1 MCYYSRTCQRF
12 YINSETIGFA
22 ALHLKRTYTDKNYRI
37 NDRFKLIMY
46 WMGGIMSFHIKKGK
60 PELKRLVILFSLFLL
75 LSNVPYRTSAQNSSP
90 ARIFEGTEDS
100 KAILANLDYNDVKQS
115 NSWAKD
121 AVWETGALE
130 LMKGYGDKRFGL
142 NERLTVEEALVI
154 AYNMAGRESEAQL
167 AAEALDLQRQ
177 EEDRKT
183 PAERMWADGYIQLA
197 LNDGLITQEQYN
209 DAMQTNQLEL
219 ESSAFSRYSPVTRED
234 MAFYLAKVLEINP
247 VNSQTHT
254 FNDYRDW
261 MDANP
266 HRIPYIEALLQNR
279 VMSGSGNGYF
289 RPKGNVT
296 REQAAQII
304 QNASPFIFPK
314 HNIEKFKGTIENI
327 KQYTDRTDGGNSTVT
342 VVDVRNSGGHLH
354 QFRFESP
361 SAEET
366 VNEVAGGSKNIV
378 SKGAIINDI
387 GVLKDESAFSEGQEI
402 IYFVKNT
409 RIYYASIVISGTKT
423 EYYLGKILSV
433 DELNRHVGS
442 EMLLELPFS
451 DIRLIEP
458 SVLYNIVPNGTVE
471 ILSVSEDAKIYI
483 DFSRKTLKDIK
494 PESIMLVTVE
504 NGLVTGLEQ
513 VKLDLMQEEGIVS
526 GIVEENNPALGYVTL
541 YFPDGLGTSPAYS
554 QSLSNYRTYS
564 YLRAENVTVYK
575 NGLPAA
581 IYDINP
587 GDSVFLKLDADGN
600 LIRISASD
608 NYYPV
613 YGRVRAKLSG
623 NLLIEKQ
630 DGTYE
635 QITIPPK
642 TPIFRQKRRIS
653 WDDIKEGDSVRI
665 LLQRSGSNVI
675 IGEVTLEKKVQE
687 TTGIYRAQLGYY
699 DDFSNSLVVTRLQQ
713 FSDGFWKQPET
724 AGASKLQIS
733 ENYKPDILKGL
744 HGTVYLATGKNLMG
758 NDTVIKM
765 ATDGGALLSEVI
777 GDTIVDVQPGR
788 GSLTLLNNN
797 TRFVYGP
804 DSIIIK
810 GGKLLEPNQVK
821 SYDEAY
827 VVAGSHTDGTNTAN
841 IIWLKEPAEDT
852 GLTLYRGRISNIE
865 WLSSVTL
872 QSFSQFRDPE
882 WEFVNVPKTLSI
894 DPQTIRIY
902 DDDGRTDP
910 AQFDD
915 KGENSYKNRTVY
927 VLAQEGRAML
937 VSTAPYGDVVYK
949 GRILKLEGAVK
960 DAYGHFVSPPDSM
973 IITEARVYD
982 LRTWIWENKDDIQMT
997 IPHNAVIMKNGKI
1010 AGAEQLEQG
1019 DRLTVIRSETSDD
1032 AYVVIA
1038 ESY

>member
-1 MCYYSRTCQRF
+1 
-12 YINSETIGFA
+12 
-22 ALHLKRTYTDKNYRI
+22 
-37 NDRFKLIMY
+37 
-46 WMGGIMSFHIKKGK
+46 
-60 PELKRLVILFSLFLL
+60 
-75 LSNVPYRTSAQNSSP
+75 
-90 ARIFEGTEDS
+90 
-100 KAILANLDYNDVKQS
+100 
-115 NSWAKD
+115 
-121 AVWETGALE
+121 
-130 LMKGYGDKRFGL
+130 
-142 NERLTVEEALVI
+142 
-154 AYNMAGRESEAQL
+154 
-167 AAEALDLQRQ
+167 
-177 EEDRKT
+177 
-183 PAERMWADGYIQLA
+183 
-197 LNDGLITQEQYN
+197 
-209 DAMQTNQLEL
+209 
-219 ESSAFSRYSPVTRED
+219 
-234 MAFYLAKVLEINP
+234 
-247 VNSQTHT
+247 
-254 FNDYRDW
+254 
-261 MDANP
+261 
-266 HRIPYIEALLQNR
+266 
-279 VMSGSGNGYF
+279 
-289 RPKGNVT
+289 
-296 REQAAQII
+296 
-304 QNASPFIFPK
+304 
-314 HNIEKFKGTIENI
+314 
-327 KQYTDRTDGGNSTVT
+327 
-342 VVDVRNSGGHLH
+342 
-354 QFRFESP
+354 
-361 SAEET
+361 
-366 VNEVAGGSKNIV
+366 VAGGSKNIV

-733 ENYKPDILKGL
+733 ENYKPYILKVYFVFLCKSFRNNTFACAKCGKQAFHRIHSLIITTQRFRFIQYYFEIACAAFNCQTILRFCGCFEYHLSHNNPPKKLFTFSLPMEYHCITKNSQNKKGL
-744 HGTVYLATGKNLMG
+744 ILTLFENWTDSIFVKLRDRHIRHLCLSQPAYPHIFLTVYIFRLRK
-758 NDTVIKM
+758 
-765 ATDGGALLSEVI
+765 
-777 GDTIVDVQPGR
+777 
-788 GSLTLLNNN
+788 GS
-797 TRFVYGP
+797 
-804 DSIIIK
+804 
-810 GGKLLEPNQVK
+810 
-821 SYDEAY
+821 
-827 VVAGSHTDGTNTAN
+827 
-841 IIWLKEPAEDT
+841 
-852 GLTLYRGRISNIE
+852 
-865 WLSSVTL
+865 
-872 QSFSQFRDPE
+872 
-882 WEFVNVPKTLSI
+882 
-894 DPQTIRIY
+894 
-902 DDDGRTDP
+902 
-910 AQFDD
+910 
-915 KGENSYKNRTVY
+915 
-927 VLAQEGRAML
+927 
-937 VSTAPYGDVVYK
+937 
-949 GRILKLEGAVK
+949 
-960 DAYGHFVSPPDSM
+960 
-973 IITEARVYD
+973 
-982 LRTWIWENKDDIQMT
+982 
-997 IPHNAVIMKNGKI
+997 
-1010 AGAEQLEQG
+1010 
-1019 DRLTVIRSETSDD
+1019 
-1032 AYVVIA
+1032 
-1038 ESY
+1038 

>member
-1 MCYYSRTCQRF
+1 MGDIMIF
-12 YINSETIGFA
+12 Y
-22 ALHLKRTYTDKNYRI
+22 
-37 NDRFKLIMY
+37 
-46 WMGGIMSFHIKKGK
+46 IKKGK
-60 PELKRLVILFSLFLL
+60 PELRRLVFLFSLFLL
-75 LSNVPYRTSAQNSSP
+75 LLSIPYPASAVNSIP
-90 ARIFEGTEDS
+90 ARIFEGTEDA
-100 KAILANLDYNDVKQS
+100 KAILANLDYNDVRQS
-115 NSWAKD
+115 NSWAKN

-130 LMKGYGDKRFGL
+130 LMKGYGEKRFGL
-142 NERLTVEEALVI
+142 NERLSVEEALVI
-154 AYNMAGRESEAQL
+154 AYNMAGREAEAQL

-197 LNDGLITQEQYN
+197 FNDGLITQDQYN
-209 DAMQTNQLEL
+209 DAMQTDRPAPP
-219 ESSAFSRYSPVTRED
+219 AFNRYGPVTRED

-247 VNSQTHT
+247 VNSQTHI
-254 FNDYRDW
+254 FNGYRDW
-261 MDANP
+261 AEANP

-279 VMSGSGNGYF
+279 VMSGNGNGYF

-314 HNIEKFKGTIENI
+314 HNIEKFKGTIEGIN
-327 KQYTDRTDGGNSTVT
+327 KYTDRTDGRNSTVT
-342 VVDVRNSGGHLH
+342 VVDVRNSSGQLH

-361 SAEET
+361 SSEGT
-366 VNEVAGGSKNIV
+366 VNEIAGGSKNIV
-378 SKGAIINDI
+378 SKGAIVNDM

-402 IYFVKNT
+402 IYFVRNT
-409 RIYYASIVISGTKT
+409 RIYYATIVMSSTKT

-433 DELNRHVGS
+433 DEQNRHISS
-442 EMLLELPFS
+442 EILLELPFS
-451 DIRLIEP
+451 DIRFIEP
-458 SVLYNIVPNGTVE
+458 SVLYNIIPYGNVE
-471 ILSVSEDAKIYI
+471 ILSVSEDARIYM
-483 DFSRKTLKDIK
+483 DFSMKTLKDIK
-494 PESIMLVTVE
+494 PESIMLISVE
-504 NGLVTGLEQ
+504 NGLVTGLER
-513 VKLDLMQEEGIVS
+513 VNLDLMQEEGIVS
-526 GIVEENNPALGYVTL
+526 GIIEENNSALGYVTL
-541 YFPDGLGTSPAYS
+541 YFPDGLGISPAYS

-564 YLRAENVTVYK
+564 YLRVENVTIYK

-581 IYDINP
+581 IDDIKP
-587 GDSVFLKLDADGN
+587 GDSAFLKLDADGT

-635 QITIPPK
+635 QITIPPQ
-642 TPIFRQKRRIS
+642 TPIFRQKRRIT
-653 WDDIKEGDSVRI
+653 WDEIKEGDNVRI
-665 LLQRSGSNVI
+665 LLQKSGSNVI
-675 IGEVTLEKKVQE
+675 VGEVTLEKKVQE

-699 DDFSNSLVVTRLQQ
+699 DELNNSLVVTRLQQ
-713 FSDGFWKQPET
+713 FSDGIWRQPQT

-733 ENYKPDILKGL
+733 ENYKPDIQKGL
-744 HGTVYLATGKNLMG
+744 QGTIYLAVGKNLMG
-758 NDTVIKM
+758 NNTVIKM
-765 ATDGGALLSEVI
+765 ASDGGALLSEVI
-777 GDTIVDVQPGR
+777 GDTIVEVQPGR
-788 GSLTLLNNN
+788 GSLTLLNKNA
-797 TRFVYGP
+797 RFVYGP
-804 DSIIIK
+804 DSIIVK

-827 VVAGSHTDGTNTAN
+827 VVAGSHTDGTQKAN

-865 WLSSVTL
+865 WLSTVTL
-872 QSFSQFRDPE
+872 QSFSEFRDPE

-894 DPQTIRIY
+894 DPQIIRIY

-910 AQFDD
+910 ALFDD
-915 KGENSYKNRTVY
+915 KGENNYKNRTVY

-960 DAYGHFVSPPDSM
+960 DAYGHFISPPGSM
-973 IITEARVYD
+973 IISEARVYN
-982 LRTWIWENKDDIQMT
+982 LRTWVWENKDNTQMA
-997 IPHNAVIMKNGKI
+997 IPLNAVIVRNGKI
-1010 AGAEQLEQG
+1010 AGAEQLEEG
-1019 DRLTVIRSETSDD
+1019 DRITVIKSETSDD